1 MTGLNHF
8 RKVFF
13 FVEGPGTVAKIIDD
27 KLLFWCTLPN
37 FFFQRC
43 CGFFG
48 KGVGAASH
56 VAQTGLEFTV

>member
-27 KLLFWCTLPN
+27 KLLFWCPLPN
-37 FFFQRC
+37 FFFPAVLS
-43 CGFFG
+43 FFG
-48 KGVGAASH
+48 EGVAAASH
-56 VAQTGLEFTV
+56 VAQIALEFTV